1 MSKLAILG
9 GEKLNTRSIAENVK
23 WPIVNRAME
32 EGVLAVLRDGNMSGT
47 DITKQF
53 EKEFAKWQGSKY
65 ALAHSSGT
73 ASLQAAMFGVGLGH
87 GDELICPS
95 TTYWASGLPAISLG
109 ASVVFADI
117 DPVTLCLDPADLKNG
132 SRPAPK
138 RWWWCITA
146 HTRLIWMKS

>member
-9 GEKLNTRSIAENVK
+9 GEKLNTRSIADNIK
-23 WPIVNRAME
+23 WPVINRAME
-32 EGVLAVLRDGNMSGT
+32 EGVISVLRDGNMSGT

-53 EKEFAKWQGSKY
+53 EKEFAKWNGTKY

-117 DPVTLCLDPADLKNG
+117 DPKTLCLDPEDFEKTHY
-132 SRPAPK
+132 S
-138 RWWWCITA
+138 A
-146 HTRLIWMKS
+146 HQSSSGCTLQRLSGTDG